1 MKNRS
6 FCNQSERKPA
16 TEGKAWLWV
25 AVLSV
30 CVLALVWP
38 SRAAADAPA
47 WMHALA
53 SASVPAHD
61 DKTDA
66 VEMYSERIV
75 TVQSADKIKTL
86 VREAYKIV
94 RPGGRD
100 LGTVVIPFDSAT
112 RITNLHA
119 WCIPAQGK
127 DYEGKEK
134 DGAEVAMP
142 AVQGSELITDVRA
155 KVLHLPAPAPAN
167 LTPSQY
173 PPAHHPLYFATTLNF
188 HI

>member
-6 FCNQSERKPA
+6 FCNQLERRPA
-16 TEGKAWLWV
+16 IEGNVCLWV

-30 CVLALVWP
+30 CALAWP
-38 SRAAADAPA
+38 LRAAADAPA

-86 VREAYKIV
+86 VR
-94 RPGGRD
+94 
-100 LGTVVIPFDSAT
+100 
-112 RITNLHA
+112 
-119 WCIPAQGK
+119 
-127 DYEGKEK
+127 
-134 DGAEVAMP
+134 
-142 AVQGSELITDVRA
+142 
-155 KVLHLPAPAPAN
+155 
-167 LTPSQY
+167 
-173 PPAHHPLYFATTLNF
+173 
-188 HI
+188 

>member
-6 FCNQSERKPA
+6 FCNQSERRPA
-16 TEGKAWLWV
+16 TEEKPWMWV
-25 AVLSV
+25 ALLSV
-30 CVLALVWP
+30 CVLALAWP
-38 SRAAADAPA
+38 SRAAADAPG

-100 LGTVVIPFDSAT
+100 LAVRVQPRRVGRGARRSEPRDVVRPVD
-112 RITNLHA
+112 
-119 WCIPAQGK
+119 
-127 DYEGKEK
+127 EG
-134 DGAEVAMP
+134 DRGRTHHSRRDQPVAS
-142 AVQGSELITDVRA
+142 GR
-155 KVLHLPAPAPAN
+155 
-167 LTPSQY
+167 
-173 PPAHHPLYFATTLNF
+173 
-188 HI
+188 